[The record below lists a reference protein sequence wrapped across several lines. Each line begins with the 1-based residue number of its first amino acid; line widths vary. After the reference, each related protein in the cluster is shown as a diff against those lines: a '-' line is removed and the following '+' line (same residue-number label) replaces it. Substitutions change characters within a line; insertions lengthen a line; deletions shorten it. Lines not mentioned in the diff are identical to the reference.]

1 MTANETKSRLIALAL
16 MAAGSTM
23 ISFGGLVIRNIVQA
37 DEWQLVFYRAL
48 GMLFSVTVLLT
59 LRYRRHTIF
68 RLRDIGWPG
77 IFGAMLVAVASI
89 SFVQSVAHMTIANA
103 LFMLCVI
110 PFISAGLARFFL
122 KEALPWRTIFTM
134 MIAAAGVAVMLGE
147 GVGGGSIF
155 GNVMGLMTAISFGTY
170 AVIVRWRRD
179 VDMLPTLIVSSL
191 IIMTV
196 GAVVSG
202 GQLDVPLRDIALCLL
217 WGGVLSGFSN
227 WMFIVASR
235 QLIAAEV
242 TLVML
247 LEFVFGP
254 IWVWLFV
261 DEVPTR
267 LTLIGGSLVISA
279 VLFRALAELHAARR
293 A

>member
-1 MTANETKSRLIALAL
+1 MTTNETRSRLIALAL
-16 MAAGSTM
+16 MAAGSTT
-23 ISFGGLVIRNIVQA
+23 ISFGGLVIRNIEQA

-59 LRYRRHTIF
+59 IRYRRHTIF

-77 IFGAMLVAVASI
+77 VFGAMLVAIASI
-89 SFVQSVAHMTIANA
+89 SFVQSVAHTTVANA
-103 LFMLCVI
+103 LFMLCAI
-110 PFISAGLARFFL
+110 PFISAGVARFFL
-122 KEALPWRTIFTM
+122 KEALPWRTVITM
-134 MIAAAGVAVMLGE
+134 AIAAAGVAVMLGE
-147 GVGGGSIF
+147 GVGAGSIF
-155 GNVMGLMTAISFGTY
+155 GNVMGLLTAISFGSY
-170 AVIVRWRRD
+170 AVIVRWRRN
-179 VDMLPTLIVSSL
+179 VDMLTTLSVSSL
-191 IIMTV
+191 IIMTA

-235 QLIAAEV
+235 KLIAAEV

-279 VLFRALAELHAARR
+279 VLFRALAELRSAGRD
-293 A
+293 

>member
-1 MTANETKSRLIALAL
+1 MTANETRSRLIALAL
-16 MAAGSTM
+16 MAAGSTT
-23 ISFGGLVIRNIVQA
+23 ISFGGLVIRNIEQA

-48 GMLFSVTVLLT
+48 GMLFSVTLLLT
-59 LRYRRHTIF
+59 IRYRRHTIF

-77 IFGAMLVAVASI
+77 IFGAMLVAIASI
-89 SFVQSVAHMTIANA
+89 SFVQSVAHTTVANA

-110 PFISAGLARFFL
+110 PFISAGLARIFL
-122 KEALPWRTIFTM
+122 KEALPWRTVITM
-134 MIAAAGVAVMLGE
+134 AIAAAGVAVMLGE
-147 GVGGGSIF
+147 GVGAGSIF
-155 GNVMGLMTAISFGTY
+155 GNVMGLLTAISFGSY
-170 AVIVRWRRD
+170 AVIARWRRD

-191 IIMTV
+191 IIMTA

-202 GQLDVPLRDIALCLL
+202 GQLDVPLRDIVLCLL
-217 WGGVLSGFSN
+217 WGGVLSGFAN

-235 QLIAAEV
+235 KLIAAEV

-261 DEVPTR
+261 DEVPTQ

-279 VLFRALAELHAARR
+279 VLFRALAELRSAGPD
-293 A
+293 

>member
-1 MTANETKSRLIALAL
+1 MTANETRSRLIALAL
-16 MAAGSTM
+16 MAAGSTT
-23 ISFGGLVIRNIVQA
+23 ISFGGLVIRNIEQA

-59 LRYRRHTIF
+59 IRYGRHTIF

-77 IFGAMLVAVASI
+77 IFGAMLVAIASI
-89 SFVQSVAHMTIANA
+89 SFVQSVAHTTVANA
-103 LFMLCVI
+103 LFMLCAI

-122 KEALPWRTIFTM
+122 KEALPWRTVITM
-134 MIAAAGVAVMLGE
+134 AIAAAGVAVMLGE
-147 GVGGGSIF
+147 GVGAGSIF
-155 GNVMGLMTAISFGTY
+155 GNVMGLLTAISFGSY

-191 IIMTV
+191 IIMTA

-217 WGGVLSGFSN
+217 WGGVLSGFAN

-235 QLIAAEV
+235 KLIAAEV

-261 DEVPTR
+261 DEVPTQ

-279 VLFRALAELHAARR
+279 VLFRALAELRSAGRD
-293 A
+293 

>member
-1 MTANETKSRLIALAL
+1 MTANETRSRLIALAL
-16 MAAGSTM
+16 MAAGSTT
-23 ISFGGLVIRNIVQA
+23 ISFGGLVIRNIEQA

-48 GMLFSVTVLLT
+48 GMLFSVTLLLT
-59 LRYRRHTIF
+59 IRYRRHTIF

-77 IFGAMLVAVASI
+77 IFGAILVAVASI
-89 SFVQSVAHMTIANA
+89 SFVQSVAHTTVANA
-103 LFMLCVI
+103 LFMLCAI

-122 KEALPWRTIFTM
+122 KEALPWRTVITM
-134 MIAAAGVAVMLGE
+134 AFAAAGVAVMLGE
-147 GVGGGSIF
+147 GVGAGSIF
-155 GNVMGLMTAISFGTY
+155 GNIMGLLTAISFGAY

-191 IIMTV
+191 IIMTA
-196 GAVVSG
+196 GAVVSV

-217 WGGVLSGFSN
+217 WGGVLSGFAN

-261 DEVPTR
+261 DEVPTQ

-279 VLFRALAELHAARR
+279 VLFRALAELRSAGRE
-293 A
+293 